1 MPQAEIF
8 SCALT
13 LPFFLKNSFS
23 KINFGRMRKNVYFC
37 SRKNIVNMESLAY
50 VNSTGTKPL
59 RNMKV
64 NTDCQRTVAA
74 SQNRRQ
80 FDEEFAKLKA
90 EADAKYGTGK
100 RMSVDEYFDKLWYIV
115 EGLYEN
121 V

>member
-1 MPQAEIF
+1 
-8 SCALT
+8 
-13 LPFFLKNSFS
+13 
-23 KINFGRMRKNVYFC
+23 
-37 SRKNIVNMESLAY
+37 MESLAY
-50 VNSTGTKPL
+50 VNSTGTRPL

>member
-1 MPQAEIF
+1 
-8 SCALT
+8 
-13 LPFFLKNSFS
+13 
-23 KINFGRMRKNVYFC
+23 
-37 SRKNIVNMESLAY
+37 MESLAY

-59 RNMKV
+59 RNLKV
-64 NTDCQRTVAA
+64 HRDRQRTAVA
-74 SQNRRQ
+74 SQDRRQ
-80 FDEEFAKLKA
+80 FDEDFAKLKA